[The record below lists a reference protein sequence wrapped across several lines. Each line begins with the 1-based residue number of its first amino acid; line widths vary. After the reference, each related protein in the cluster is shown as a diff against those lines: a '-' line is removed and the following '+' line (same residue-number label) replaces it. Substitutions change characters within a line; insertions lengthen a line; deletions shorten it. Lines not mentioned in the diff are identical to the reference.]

1 MHTERRNNKIRA
13 AEIEDRKIE
22 KVNKMKNWFFA
33 KINKVDKPLAK
44 LKSKKDKRYK
54 LSISEMNL

>member
-1 MHTERRNNKIRA
+1 
-13 AEIEDRKIE
+13 
-22 KVNKMKNWFFA
+22 MKNWFFA